1 MAQDIDWRP
10 QTGEIP
16 TGPGVYRFLDSNG
29 RVLYVGKAKSLRARL
44 SNYFGPLDSLHERT
58 RRMVTTAVD
67 VKWVIVKSEYE
78 ALQLEFMWIKQFDP
92 PFNVVF
98 KDDKSYP
105 YLAVS
110 LSDAFPRA
118 FITRNREL
126 KGVKFFGPY
135 TNAWAVRE
143 TLDTLLKVY
152 PVRSCTQGVF
162 DRAKRTGRACLL
174 GDIGKCA
181 APCVGRVTS
190 DEHKQIARDF
200 IDFMGG
206 GDTRIVADLK
216 KRMVSASEEQQYE
229 LAAQLRDDYQALEKV
244 LEKSTVV
251 FTDQTD
257 ADLFGIEH
265 DDLAAAVSQFIVRG
279 GRIRGVR
286 GWVVDK
292 ELERDLPELVEYV
305 LQNVYESPAGAE
317 PIEVPREVLVPELPE
332 DAKELARWLGEK
344 RGSKVD
350 LRVPQRGDKA
360 ALAKT
365 ALTNAKHAL
374 LLYKSRRTTDFTA
387 RAEALTALQNAL
399 GLSDAPLRIECFDI
413 SHLGGTNV
421 VASMVVFEDGLP
433 KKDQYRHFAI
443 EETTDDTD
451 SIYQVLMRR
460 LKYLREPEPEQPVT
474 EFGPDGEI
482 VETGKP
488 RARFAYRPNLL
499 IVDGGQPQ
507 VNAAARALRDS
518 GVTDLAVVGIA
529 KRLEELWLPE
539 EPFPV
544 ILPRGAD
551 ELFLVQRLRDEAHRF
566 AISYQRKKRSGSIA
580 SQLEQISGLGEKR
593 VKALLKHF
601 GSAKRLKQA
610 SADEISEVAGIG
622 PVLAQQIVAEIG
634 DPLA

>member
-1 MAQDIDWRP
+1 MAQEIDWRP

-16 TGPGVYRFLDSNG
+16 TQPGVYRFLDAGG

-44 SNYFGPLDSLHERT
+44 TNYFGPLDSLHERT

-67 VKWVIVKSEYE
+67 VKWVIVKTEYE

-92 PFNVVF
+92 PFNVQF

-110 LSDAFPRA
+110 VSEAYPRV

-126 KGVKFFGPY
+126 KGVKYFGPY
-135 TNAWAVRE
+135 TQAWTVRE

-152 PVRSCTQGVF
+152 PMRSCTQGIF
-162 DRAKRTGRACLL
+162 DRAKRSGRPCLL

-181 APCVGRVTS
+181 APCVGRVDST
-190 DEHKQIARDF
+190 EHRAISKQF

-206 GDTRIVADLK
+206 SDTKMVAELK
-216 KRMVSASEEQQYE
+216 SKMLQASEDQNYE
-229 LAAQLRDDYQALEKV
+229 YAARLRDDIVALEAV
-244 LEKSTVV
+244 LAKSAVV

-257 ADLFGIEH
+257 ADLFAIAH

-286 GWVVDK
+286 GWVLDK
-292 ELERDLPELVEYV
+292 ELERDLPELVEYI
-305 LQNVYESPAGAE
+305 LQNVYESPEGAE

-332 DAKELARWLGEK
+332 DKTELAKWLGER

-365 ALTNAKHAL
+365 ALTNAKHSL
-374 LLYKSRRTTDFTA
+374 LLYKSRRTADFTA
-387 RAEALTALQNAL
+387 RADALSALQRAL
-399 GLSDAPLRIECFDI
+399 NLPEAPLRIECFDI
-413 SHLGGTNV
+413 SHLSGTNV

-460 LKYLREPEPEQPVT
+460 LKYLAEPEAT
-474 EFGPDGEI
+474 EIGA
-482 VETGKP
+482 KP
-488 RARFAYRPNLL
+488 ARFAYRPNLL

-539 EPFPV
+539 DPFPV

-580 SQLEQISGLGEKR
+580 SQLSDINGLGEKR
-593 VKALLKHF
+593 VTALLKRF

-610 SADEISEVAGIG
+610 TLDEISEVAGIG
-622 PVLAQQIVAEIG
+622 PILAQQILDAIG
-634 DPLA
+634 E